1 MSITAISPTPNPN
14 LVIFNGRLLPKSETF
29 IRSQGEGLQLFTP
42 YYVGARLIKGLPLP
56 PERTL
61 AINQGGI
68 LGSAKELIFKYSGYA
83 PQLSQQLQQLN
94 PKLIHAHFGVCG
106 TLALP
111 LARSLKLPLMVT
123 FHGLDA
129 TMTDE
134 YARKDSITTRIYLRR
149 REALK
154 QETKLFIAVS
164 NFLKNRLIQQ
174 GFPADRILVHYIGVD
189 TKIFQPDPS
198 IVREPVVL
206 FVGRLVEKKG
216 CQYLIEAMAKVQA
229 AMPEVKLVVIGD
241 GPLRGTVENAAKSS
255 LKNYQFLGI
264 QPPEVVRNW
273 MNRAKVFC
281 VPSVQAA
288 SGDCEGFGIVFAEAQ
303 AVGLPVVSFAHGGIP
318 EAVAHNETGLLAKEG
333 NSQELADYILQLF
346 QDSNLWQRFSF
357 NAHNRIVKQFD
368 LHQQI
373 QVLENIYQAVVDEE
387 SASQKTLTRFI

>member
-1 MSITAISPTPNPN
+1 MTGKSSTPNSN

-29 IRSQGEGLQLFTP
+29 IRTQGEGLKLFTP
-42 YYVGARLIKGLPLP
+42 YYVGARLINGLPLP

-61 AINQGGI
+61 VINQGSI
-68 LGSAKELIFKYSGYA
+68 LGAAKELIFKYSGYA
-83 PQLSQQLQQLN
+83 PKLSRQIQQLN

-111 LARSLKLPLMVT
+111 LARSLNLPLIVT

-134 YARKDSITTRIYLRR
+134 YARQDSITTRIYLRR

-164 NFLKNRLIQQ
+164 NFLKDRLIQQ
-174 GFPADRILVHYIGVD
+174 GFPANKILVHYIGVD

-198 IVREPVVL
+198 FVREPIVL

-241 GPLRGTVENAAKSS
+241 GPLRAALEHSAKSS
-255 LKNYQFLGI
+255 LKNYQFLGV

-281 VPSVQAA
+281 VPSVKAA

-318 EAVAHNETGLLAKEG
+318 EAVGHNETGLLAKEG
-333 NSQELADYILQLF
+333 DSQELAHYILQLL
-346 QDSNLWQRFSF
+346 QDIHLWQRFSF
-357 NAHNRIVKQFD
+357 NSPKRIVRQFD
-368 LHQQI
+368 LHRQI
-373 QVLENIYQAVVDEE
+373 PVLENIYQAVLDEE
-387 SASQKTLTRFI
+387 IASEPSLTRFM